1 MSWTCA
7 PRLCSSGSGR
17 LCCTVTAPTLPST
30 PVSSQRTETLPRRRC
45 VALGILVAAYTP
57 GSRVHAHA
65 CCCLFL
71 VAGGAAVHQVWCC
84 GQGARPVSGRHS
96 GIRVSAPRAV
106 LRTIH
111 GTPRHGPGHSCAE
124 LPSQPRGPVD
134 RAVRGGDP
142 PAVRRCPAAS
152 RCCGHAASARI
163 RNRWRQAHHHVRG
176 AGVASVQ

>member
-1 MSWTCA
+1 MHRGCA
-7 PRLCSSGSGR
+7 AAEVDGSAAPSRHRLCHPR
-17 LCCTVTAPTLPST
+17 QCHPSAQKHSRDEG
-30 PVSSQRTETLPRRRC
+30 VLHWGWWWLR
-45 VALGILVAAYTP
+45 GTP
-57 GSRVHAHA
+57 GSPVHAHA

-152 RCCGHAASARI
+152 RCCGHAASPRI